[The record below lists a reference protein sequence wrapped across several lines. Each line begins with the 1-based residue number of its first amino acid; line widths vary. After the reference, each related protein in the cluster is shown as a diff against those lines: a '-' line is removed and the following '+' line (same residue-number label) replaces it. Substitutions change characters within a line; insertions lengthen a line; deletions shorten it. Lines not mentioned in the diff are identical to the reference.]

1 MQHSLILL
9 TLILTF
15 FTACSEK
22 STSKDG
28 TVYTDSYPEAT
39 VSREDVEG
47 YGGDISP
54 VMPSPTPL
62 PSIAV
67 GEPHPSI
74 PTSPESSDPYQP
86 PVQSGLL
93 TAADTDDNLNL
104 TQFQKYIQR
113 VLQSTQES
121 SLPFMVTN
129 DRVKLTIEGSDGK
142 GVNRVKVKIGN
153 FTGYTNSQGVLYI
166 FPTADDI
173 PSKTTITLNG
183 KSQNIDLSSKK
194 EFVIAFNKPSTLPKS
209 LDLMFVIDS
218 TGSMGDEM
226 RYLSKEFDAIVA
238 NIEAKHSNVDIR
250 FGLTL
255 YKDKGDNFIVRD
267 FPFTSNKNKM
277 QKQLAGES
285 ANGGG
290 DYPEAMEQGI
300 KKGLDASWRAEN
312 GVRMMFLVADA
323 PPHDENIKNMIPII
337 KQARKEG
344 IHIYPIGASGVAKKA
359 EFMMRNLALFT
370 QGRYLW
376 LTDDSG
382 IGASHEEPK
391 VKCYQVTRLDQLIER
406 VIDSELSGKR
416 IEADKESIIRTVG
429 NYTNGVCQ

>member
-1 MQHSLILL
+1 MRYFLIFL
-9 TLILTF
+9 TLIFTF

-22 STSKDG
+22 STSKDT
-28 TVYTDSYPEAT
+28 TVYADSYPEAMA
-39 VSREDVEG
+39 SRADVG
-47 YGGDISP
+47 YGGDISN
-54 VMPSPTPL
+54 VVTVEPSPTPVA
-62 PSIAV
+62 SIAV
-67 GEPHPSI
+67 GEPHPSM
-74 PTSPESSDPYQP
+74 PTPTEPSDPYQP

-93 TAADTDDNLNL
+93 TAAEVDDNLNL
-104 TQFQKYIQR
+104 TQFQKYVQR

-129 DRVKLTIEGSDGK
+129 DRVKLTIEDSDGK
-142 GVNRVKVKIGN
+142 GLNRIKVQIGD
-153 FTGYTNSQGVLYI
+153 FIGYTNSQGVLYI
-166 FPTADDI
+166 FPTADEI
-173 PSKTTITLNG
+173 PSQTTIALNG

-194 EFVIAFNKPSTLPKS
+194 EFVITFNRPSTLPKS
-209 LDLMFVIDS
+209 LDLMFVVDS

-238 NIEAKHSNVDIR
+238 NIEEKHPDVDIR

-255 YKDKGDNFIVRD
+255 YKDKGDNFVVRD
-267 FPFTSNKNKM
+267 FPFTSNKNRM

-300 KKGLDASWRAEN
+300 EKGLNASWRAEN
-312 GVRMMFLVADA
+312 GLRMMFLVADA

-359 EFMMRNLALFT
+359 EFMMRYLALFT
-370 QGRYLW
+370 KSRYIW
-376 LTDDSG
+376 LTDDSC
-382 IGASHEEPK
+382 IGNSH
-391 VKCYQVTRLDQLIER
+391 
-406 VIDSELSGKR
+406 
-416 IEADKESIIRTVG
+416 
-429 NYTNGVCQ
+429 